1 MPPDARTEGEEG
13 SLYVACS
20 TLCFTKEPI
29 ETALR
34 HIAELEFEKFDL
46 QIVENG
52 THLKPSEVA
61 ESLDAAAVRL
71 RQGPSLTP
79 SAIGLEFGDLDPL
92 SPVYR
97 KRFDAVCRLCKPI
110 TVAVITVQAA
120 PIDSSFDDEVKRLK
134 TLSWSAMQQGLVL
147 AVETNS
153 ATLTANPDQAL
164 ALCQAVPGL
173 GITLDPS
180 HYLQGPFTG
189 ADYDSLFPFVQNVYL
204 RDTSR
209 RPGEFQVR
217 IGQGEI
223 EYGRIVAMLQRY
235 GYNRALTVAIRD
247 DIDSPFDT
255 EVEVRKL
262 KRLLES
268 QL

>member
-1 MPPDARTEGEEG
+1 M
-13 SLYVACS
+13 YVACS
-20 TLCFTKEPI
+20 TLCFTKEPL

-46 QIVENG
+46 EIVEPG
-52 THLKPSEVA
+52 THLKPSIAA
-61 ESLDAAAVRL
+61 ENLEAAALRL

-79 SAIGLEFGDLDPL
+79 SAIGLNFGDLDIH
-92 SPVYR
+92 SVVFR
-97 KRFDAVCRLCKPI
+97 KRFESMCRLAKPL
-110 TVAVITVQAA
+110 TVAVLTIPAA
-120 PIDSSFDDEVKRLK
+120 PFGSSFDDEVKRL
-134 TLSWSAMQQGLVL
+134 SGFSSFAMREGLVL

-153 ATLTANPDQAL
+153 ETLTADPAQAL

-173 GITLDPS
+173 GVTLDPS
-180 HYLQGPFTG
+180 HYLQGTFAG
-189 ADYDSLFPFVQNVYL
+189 ANYDALFPFVQNVHL

-209 RPGEFQVR
+209 KLGEFQVR

-223 EYGRIVAMLQRY
+223 EYGRVVAQLERY

-247 DIDSPFDT
+247 DLDSPFDT

-262 KRLLES
+262 KLLLES
-268 QL
+268 LL